1 MNLCDYCGDEIFQH
15 QRVIV
20 YHKDVDVRYVTQQDC
35 IPVDFECVTVT
46 VCGEGD
52 NIKYLK
58 KGSLLPEGFQRV
70 SVSVRDWDVNYA
82 WKQDLRPKGF
92 EQVSVYSRNGAIKY
106 ARKGDIPPTGF
117 YHVSVYAKNEEIKYE
132 REGRHIPV
140 GYEEVAVYVKTE
152 DILYTRQGETVP
164 TGSEHADVY
173 VKDKDITQVK
183 CLQVKEAFHTECL
196 EKHIPRRDEA
206 VRKFL
211 KNVSPKCNV
220 LSTGLHV
227 KYLFGVGKEK
237 QDKPRKKK
245 EKRDCKAAELL
256 RKVSALRNSNS
267 GYILVHFV
275 GLAPGDSFTGAF
287 DEFADPKLHDLI
299 QDGKQF
305 CDVYRKETLKS
316 HCACKD
322 FGDFLVLYVGAA
334 STVTTSRFNTKTTF
348 DDCIIDIPAATLKT
362 FVRERKAFKET
373 FHTIPGVTHADDL
386 LNVRENRSL
395 QLKSNF
401 EQKEG
406 DQALA
411 EYIIKNLKLAEY
423 ISAFTKTECGGS
435 YLYGVHEENCF
446 LEGYGYETKVIRIQP
461 VVLRDRT
468 AFKDTLEDNI
478 GNLVLVCDYDGNEVS
493 PDPNIFQV
501 QFIPSTAAKKECDPR
516 VNCESGN
523 HGHGDVDPVVVH
535 VSARPVSGIVFYD
548 KQGPLAYR
556 YDKQFKLITRINI
569 KDWVRALTRRRET
582 PE

>member
-1 MNLCDYCGDEIFQH
+1 MILCDYCGDEIH
-15 QRVIV
+15 PDSQRV
-20 YHKDVDVRYVTQQDC
+20 YHKDVDVRYVTLQDC
-35 IPVDFECVTVT
+35 IPEDFECVNVT
-46 VCGEGD
+46 VFGEGD

-58 KGSLLPEGFQRV
+58 NGSLLPEGFQRV
-70 SVSVRDWDVNYA
+70 SVSVRDRDVKYA
-82 WKQDLRPKGF
+82 RKQGQLPEGF
-92 EQVSVYSRNGAIKY
+92 EQVSVYTRNGEVKY
-106 ARKGDIPPTGF
+106 ARKGDISPTGF
-117 YHVSVYAKNEEIKYE
+117 DHVSVYAKNEEIKYE
-132 REGRHIPV
+132 KEGQHIPV
-140 GYEEVAVYVKTE
+140 GYEHVTVYVKTE
-152 DILYTRQGETVP
+152 DILYTRQGKRVP
-164 TGSEHADVY
+164 TGSEPADVY
-173 VKDKDITQVK
+173 VKDKDITHVK
-183 CLQVKEAFHTECL
+183 CLKVKEEFHTECL
-196 EKHIPRRDEA
+196 EKHIPRHDEA

-211 KNVSPKCNV
+211 KNVSSKCNV

-237 QDKPRKKK
+237 QDKSKKK

-348 DDCIIDIPAATLKT
+348 DDCIIDIPAGTLRT
-362 FVRERKAFKET
+362 FVRERKTFKET
-373 FHTIPGVTHADDL
+373 FHTIPGVTHADHL
-386 LNVRENRSL
+386 RNVRENRCI
-395 QLKSNF
+395 QMKSHFIQTEDGQEIADN
-401 EQKEG
+401 
-406 DQALA
+406 
-411 EYIIKNLKLAEY
+411 IIKNLKLAEY

-446 LEGYGYETKVIRIQP
+446 LEEYGYETKVIRIQP

-478 GNLVLVCDYDGNEVS
+478 GNTVLVCDYDGNEVS

-501 QFIPSTAAKKECDPR
+501 QFIPNPAAKKEGDPR
-516 VNCESGN
+516 VSCESVN

-535 VSARPVSGIVFYD
+535 VSVRPVSGIVFYD

>member
-1 MNLCDYCGDEIFQH
+1 MILCDYCGDEILADS
-15 QRVIV
+15 QRV

-35 IPVDFECVTVT
+35 IPEDFECVTVT

-58 KGSLLPEGFQRV
+58 EGSLLPEGFQCV
-70 SVSVRDWDVNYA
+70 SVSVRDGDVKYA
-82 WKQDLRPKGF
+82 RKQDLRPEGF
-92 EQVSVYSRNGAIKY
+92 EQVSVYDRNGEIKY
-106 ARKGDIPPTGF
+106 ARKGDISPTGF
-117 YHVSVYAKNEEIKYE
+117 DHVSVFAKNEEIKYE
-132 REGRHIPV
+132 KEGQHIPV
-140 GYEEVAVYVKTE
+140 GYEHVTVYVKTE
-152 DILYTRQGETVP
+152 DILYTRQGELVP
-164 TGSEHADVY
+164 TGSEPADVY
-173 VKDKDITQVK
+173 VKDKDITHVK
-183 CLQVKEAFHTECL
+183 RLQVKEEFHTDCL

-211 KNVSPKCNV
+211 KNVSSKCNV
-220 LSTGLHV
+220 LSTGVHV

-237 QDKPRKKK
+237 QDKSKKK

-316 HCACKD
+316 HYACKD

-348 DDCIIDIPAATLKT
+348 DDCIIDIPAATLRT
-362 FVRERKAFKET
+362 FVRERIAFKET

-446 LEGYGYETKVIRIQP
+446 LEEYGYETKVIRIQP

-478 GNLVLVCDYDGNEVS
+478 GNTVLVCDYDGNEVS
-493 PDPNIFQV
+493 VKDEIIFQV
-501 QFIPSTAAKKECDPR
+501 HFIPCTPAEEEVYLR
-516 VNCESGN
+516 ENCESVN
-523 HGHGDVDPVVVH
+523 HGHGDVDAVVVH
-535 VSARPVSGIVFYD
+535 VSVRPVSGIVFYD

>member
-1 MNLCDYCGDEIFQH
+1 MILCDYCGDEIPLESQH
-15 QRVIV
+15 VIV

-35 IPVDFECVTVT
+35 IPVGYDCVTVCVKRNKIIYLNKGSLLPKGFECVTVS
-46 VCGEGD
+46 VRDRVIQYARRE
-52 NIKYLK
+52 NLI
-58 KGSLLPEGFQRV
+58 PEGFEKV
-70 SVSVRDWDVNYA
+70 T
-82 WKQDLRPKGF
+82 
-92 EQVSVYSRNGAIKY
+92 VYTWNADIRY

-152 DILYTRQGETVP
+152 DILYTRQGELEP
-164 TGSEHADVY
+164 TGSEPADVY
-173 VKDKDITQVK
+173 VKDKDVTQAE
-183 CLQVKEAFHTECL
+183 CLQVKEVFHTECL
-196 EKHIPRRDEA
+196 EKHIPRRNEA
-206 VRKFL
+206 ARKFL
-211 KNVSPKCNV
+211 IVSPRSNV
-220 LSTGLHV
+220 LATGIHV
-227 KYLFGVGKEK
+227 KYLFGVGKAK
-237 QDKPRKKK
+237 QDNSKKKK

-256 RKVSALRNSNS
+256 RKVSALRNSKS
-267 GYILVHFV
+267 GYILIHFV

-287 DEFADPKLHDLI
+287 DEFADPKLHNLI

-305 CDVYRKETLKS
+305 CDVYRKATLNS
-316 HCACKD
+316 HCACRD

-348 DDCIIDIPAATLKT
+348 DDCIIDIPAETLRT
-362 FVRERKAFKET
+362 FVRERKTFKET
-373 FHTIPGVTHADDL
+373 FHTIPCVTHADDL

-395 QLKSNF
+395 QLKSNL

-478 GNLVLVCDYDGNEVS
+478 ENTVLVCDYDGNEVS
-493 PDPNIFQV
+493 VKDEIIFQV
-501 QFIPSTAAKKECDPR
+501 HFIPCTPAEEEVYLR
-516 VNCESGN
+516 ENCESVN
-523 HGHGDVDPVVVH
+523 HGHGDVDQVVVH
-535 VSARPVSGIVFYD
+535 VSVRPVSGIVFYD

-569 KDWVRALTRRRET
+569 KDWVRALTKRSET